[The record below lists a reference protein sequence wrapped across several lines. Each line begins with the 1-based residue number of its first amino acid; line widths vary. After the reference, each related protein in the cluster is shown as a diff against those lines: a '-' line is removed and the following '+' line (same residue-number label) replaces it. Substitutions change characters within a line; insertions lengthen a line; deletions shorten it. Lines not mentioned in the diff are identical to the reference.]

1 MIPLSMKRIFTAF
14 VCVTVLLAA
23 GCSKKVKEVPEV
35 TKMEAAT
42 LISEAQ
48 FAMSIRE
55 YGRAEELIQRAIDLT
70 DEVPEYWV
78 SLGMTRRK
86 QDNTDGARKA
96 YKRALELH
104 KERYEES
111 KKPEELAQQ
120 AFVLALLG
128 KTDEALKVLEN
139 GLKQYPDSPAM
150 KKMADPRGLPS
161 TFQRAEF
168 KELAVN

>member
-1 MIPLSMKRIFTAF
+1 M
-14 VCVTVLLAA
+14 
-23 GCSKKVKEVPEV
+23 
-35 TKMEAAT
+35 
-42 LISEAQ
+42 
-48 FAMSIRE
+48 
-55 YGRAEELIQRAIDLT
+55 
-70 DEVPEYWV
+70 
-78 SLGMTRRK
+78 
-86 QDNTDGARKA
+86 
-96 YKRALELH
+96 H
-104 KERYEES
+104 KDRYEES